1 MYHMAER
8 DLQLHGRN
16 TFVLYKYVRFRLN
29 SEPLLNETPITF
41 RGYTGKT
48 CPTRNPCY
56 FKISRNCSLSN
67 SSLPISHVRKFMT
80 QTQYKYNSEY

>member
-1 MYHMAER
+1 MAER

-41 RGYTGKT
+41 RGYTEKT

-56 FKISRNCSLSN
+56 FKI
-67 SSLPISHVRKFMT
+67 
-80 QTQYKYNSEY
+80 